1 MTNLKKTSF
10 QQRKTILA
18 TIALSLLATI
28 IASYLGVS
36 ASPSA
41 TIYNTASQ
49 VPLINSASDARVL
62 DTYRVLLVTG
72 DTVYVQNSSKGL
84 QVVAIEPADPT
95 KLGQGFHII
104 RAKDHLYVIP
114 SYVNL
119 AKYDIGLFDVEYLFR
134 EKYYNETYYPLIVKA
149 SQSSSIVSV
158 TDTVS
163 KVGGKGKVISST
175 VKLAAIRTSNSKD
188 SLVKLFKNVL
198 ESGNVERVWLDRKL
212 YAKLN
217 VSVPLIGAPTAWKLG
232 YNGSGIKIAVLDT
245 GIDPTH
251 PDFYF
256 PNGASK
262 ILLQKSFV
270 DYNGD
275 GVPDEDTYD
284 YQGHGTHV
292 ASIAAGT
299 GLASKGKFKGVA
311 PGALLLIGKVL
322 NRYGWG
328 YSSWI
333 INGIDWAVASGAKV
347 ISMSL
352 GGGFTDGT
360 DPLSME
366 CNWAASQGVTVVV
379 AAGNAGYW
387 GYFSVTAPGTASNV
401 ITVGATDKYD
411 LVARFS
417 SRGPTFDLRIK
428 PDIVAPGVAIWAAL
442 AKNSEI
448 EEWVKD
454 GYLPGIDVDGDGVYD
469 YVQLSG
475 TSMATPHVSGAVALI
490 LQKYPN
496 MKPADIKNLLLS
508 TANWLTGYNVFQQGA
523 GRLNVSYAINPVLYL
538 SPAEINFGVPTTK
551 VVYTPIT
558 LVSMWNKNVT
568 LAFDVSFSSVD
579 HPEVSSI
586 KNAFYVANKT
596 VTLLAGKTARIVF
609 VANFTSLPQ
618 TDLWGVINVINAS
631 SGKVLAHGVF
641 SAFKWY
647 KLTIKKVDIYGN
659 PAAYN
664 YIFVIPNATRYDTLL
679 YDWLGFTYTNS
690 SGVTYYYLPPG
701 VYNVVTSRYD
711 YSTGRTYSIVKQVLL
726 SSDTTLVLNESETK
740 EIKLAGTS
748 GQVPIEKVVNVYVPM
763 YFTDSSGTHMG
774 TFSDSWLIWYPSS
787 VSDYFIT
794 PYPADIRYKLIPNSQ
809 ANPTDPDLILS
820 EVIYSPIFVFSNV
833 TSPRVLSPSYEIS
846 TNIEY
851 RTPATG
857 PVSVAFALH
866 FPYEGVYRGNTFY
879 PWSFSFVYWLN
890 ASNKLQVKVNPY
902 WKGANVKRA
911 ELFISAWK
919 SWDMPRVY
927 SPYWWYFSDV
937 FLMDLYNQRVYSP
950 LLFIA
955 SEPEYR
961 VVTSTSF
968 TLNRSRL
975 LGLDFWSWMR
985 TALNK
990 TVYWWGSATYVST
1003 KVYINGQNVTNLCS
1017 VGVWGDT
1024 VNIFTKNINF
1034 SVPAIVTVY
1043 HNFTRSHTLSTS
1055 ASVKSVY
1062 VVENWGNGTWYVKPF
1077 YIESIDAGLDANN
1090 TLSTVRPAKVRVTV
1104 TSSYNLTHVVLR
1116 YRSGGAWYNSTLVSK
1131 TGFAQGTNTYVFALD
1146 RLSNQ
1151 TFVDLWIYLR
1161 DKKGNLFEEN
1171 VTRAFYVNYIYPPD
1185 TIPPTVSASNSPVT
1199 PSSSQS
1205 VTFTVATQDNP
1216 GGSGIASVK
1225 LYVDNSLV
1233 QTWSSAG
1240 TFTYVGG
1247 PYPEGIHTYYVVAT
1261 DKAGNV
1267 AQTSRRYFAVAN
1279 IITVVVGMDGSIY
1292 YKPCIS
1298 GCSYVKL
1305 ASGVTPDTPS
1315 AVYLDGKLYI
1325 AVRGADNG
1333 IYVGRVDNVG
1343 SGNVV
1348 WQQVPGSTPSR
1359 PSIATDGVRLYLVVR
1374 GSDNYIYIN
1383 IYDIPSGSWLGWK
1396 RINGLTSKAPVATY
1410 LGGKIH
1416 LIVIGADGK
1425 SLYHGQVE
1433 TTNFGVVWTQINGQ
1447 SDVEPSITTDG
1458 TRLYIAVK
1466 GLDTKIYVNT
1476 WFGSWGSWEAIPTGS
1491 TQSSPAIIYRPSNLY
1506 ILVRGNDNKIY
1517 YTFRLGSGQYYPWY
1531 SLDGLTQ
1538 YSPSVTSR
1546 A

>member
-1 MTNLKKTSF
+1 
-10 QQRKTILA
+10 
-18 TIALSLLATI
+18 
-28 IASYLGVS
+28 
-36 ASPSA
+36 
-41 TIYNTASQ
+41 
-49 VPLINSASDARVL
+49 
-62 DTYRVLLVTG
+62 
-72 DTVYVQNSSKGL
+72 
-84 QVVAIEPADPT
+84 
-95 KLGQGFHII
+95 
-104 RAKDHLYVIP
+104 
-114 SYVNL
+114 
-119 AKYDIGLFDVEYLFR
+119 
-134 EKYYNETYYPLIVKA
+134 
-149 SQSSSIVSV
+149 
-158 TDTVS
+158 
-163 KVGGKGKVISST
+163 
-175 VKLAAIRTSNSKD
+175 
-188 SLVKLFKNVL
+188 
-198 ESGNVERVWLDRKL
+198 
-212 YAKLN
+212 
-217 VSVPLIGAPTAWKLG
+217 
-232 YNGSGIKIAVLDT
+232 
-245 GIDPTH
+245 
-251 PDFYF
+251 
-256 PNGASK
+256 
-262 ILLQKSFV
+262 
-270 DYNGD
+270 
-275 GVPDEDTYD
+275 
-284 YQGHGTHV
+284 
-292 ASIAAGT
+292 
-299 GLASKGKFKGVA
+299 
-311 PGALLLIGKVL
+311 
-322 NRYGWG
+322 
-328 YSSWI
+328 
-333 INGIDWAVASGAKV
+333 
-347 ISMSL
+347 
-352 GGGFTDGT
+352 
-360 DPLSME
+360 
-366 CNWAASQGVTVVV
+366 
-379 AAGNAGYW
+379 
-387 GYFSVTAPGTASNV
+387 
-401 ITVGATDKYD
+401 
-411 LVARFS
+411 
-417 SRGPTFDLRIK
+417 
-428 PDIVAPGVAIWAAL
+428 
-442 AKNSEI
+442 
-448 EEWVKD
+448 
-454 GYLPGIDVDGDGVYD
+454 
-469 YVQLSG
+469 
-475 TSMATPHVSGAVALI
+475 
-490 LQKYPN
+490 
-496 MKPADIKNLLLS
+496 
-508 TANWLTGYNVFQQGA
+508 
-523 GRLNVSYAINPVLYL
+523 
-538 SPAEINFGVPTTK
+538 
-551 VVYTPIT
+551 
-558 LVSMWNKNVT
+558 
-568 LAFDVSFSSVD
+568 
-579 HPEVSSI
+579 
-586 KNAFYVANKT
+586 
-596 VTLLAGKTARIVF
+596 
-609 VANFTSLPQ
+609 
-618 TDLWGVINVINAS
+618 
-631 SGKVLAHGVF
+631 
-641 SAFKWY
+641 
-647 KLTIKKVDIYGN
+647 
-659 PAAYN
+659 
-664 YIFVIPNATRYDTLL
+664 
-679 YDWLGFTYTNS
+679 
-690 SGVTYYYLPPG
+690 
-701 VYNVVTSRYD
+701 
-711 YSTGRTYSIVKQVLL
+711 
-726 SSDTTLVLNESETK
+726 
-740 EIKLAGTS
+740 
-748 GQVPIEKVVNVYVPM
+748 
-763 YFTDSSGTHMG
+763 
-774 TFSDSWLIWYPSS
+774 
-787 VSDYFIT
+787 
-794 PYPADIRYKLIPNSQ
+794 
-809 ANPTDPDLILS
+809 
-820 EVIYSPIFVFSNV
+820 
-833 TSPRVLSPSYEIS
+833 
-846 TNIEY
+846 
-851 RTPATG
+851 
-857 PVSVAFALH
+857 
-866 FPYEGVYRGNTFY
+866 
-879 PWSFSFVYWLN
+879 
-890 ASNKLQVKVNPY
+890 
-902 WKGANVKRA
+902 
-911 ELFISAWK
+911 
-919 SWDMPRVY
+919 MPRVY

-1116 YRSGGAWYNSTLVSK
+1116 YGSGGAWYNSTLVSK

-1171 VTRAFYVNYIYPPD
+1171 VTRAFYVNYIYSPD

-1216 GGSGIASVK
+1216 GGSGIASVE

-1325 AVRGADNG
+1325 AVTGADNG